1 MRSSVRLVALAA
13 AALAA
18 VPASAALP
26 PNYQRLAELRAVLNH
41 PEVGRAF
48 GMDSPVERIEYVR
61 PDLYRVSSGRCR
73 MDVAIHG
80 LPMPRGMAGP
90 RRFEA
95 RPGRKVCS

>member
-1 MRSSVRLVALAA
+1 MRHNLRPIALGA

-18 VPASAALP
+18 VPAAAALP

-48 GMDSPVERIEYVR
+48 GMDGPVERIEYLR
-61 PDLYRVSSGRCR
+61 HDLYRVSSGRCR
-73 MDVAIHG
+73 MDVAIVG
-80 LPMPRGMAGP
+80 LPMPRAVAGP

-95 RPGRKVCS
+95 RPGKKVCN